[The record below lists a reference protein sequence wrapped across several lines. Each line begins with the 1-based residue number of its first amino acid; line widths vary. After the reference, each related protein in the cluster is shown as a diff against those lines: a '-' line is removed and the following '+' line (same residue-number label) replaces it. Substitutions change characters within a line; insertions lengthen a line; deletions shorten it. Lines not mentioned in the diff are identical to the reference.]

1 MWNKL
6 HENVILGQRVC
17 INNYYEFLLSN
28 ENVILVFVLWFTNNL
43 ENYVI
48 TLIVC
53 SLGQGTFVYIC
64 FYLRYH
70 NLLIR
75 TQNSFSY
82 LNDSVYNK
90 FNNFDEEIALH
101 RKLIFFRGIWFLW
114 MISIYGKLIEII
126 WQKYILLSL
135 SLYLS
140 DTNKLL
146 SWPYHSMSDR
156 MMLGLLNTLYD

>member
-75 TQNSFSY
+75 PQNSFSY

-90 FNNFDEEIALH
+90 FNNFDWRNSIAS
-101 RKLIFFRGIWFLW
+101 KANF
-114 MISIYGKLIEII
+114 
-126 WQKYILLSL
+126 
-135 SLYLS
+135 
-140 DTNKLL
+140 L
-146 SWPYHSMSDR
+146 SWYLVLMNDFHLWKIDR
-156 MMLGLLNTLYD
+156 NNMAKVHFVEPFPIFMWH